1 MPEPPVY
8 MDTARWTGASCSP
21 HFFCGFGAPLAAVR
35 SPGGSALLG
44 RPALFLFALTLLP
57 ALSYIH
63 SEEPRTQWS
72 AVWISHPTA
81 PLREPLVLHFRKQI
95 EVNTVPQHYIVH
107 VSGDRRFLF
116 YVNGQRIGA
125 GPAASDLAHW
135 RYETFD
141 IAPALHAG
149 KNLLAAMVW
158 NFGVYSAVAQISDRT
173 AFLVQGDTENESSAD
188 TNTSWS
194 VAEEPGPTVIP
205 RANDGRDD
213 YMAASPG
220 ETLDAAKYGWDWQQ
234 SRDTS
239 LQWKPAR
246 TAMREDDG
254 KDAGRA
260 ASEYDVAN
268 IPWRLMPDPLPQM
281 TYKDESAGS
290 LVRMDPANAAL
301 PGFPQQPLTIPP
313 HTTAQILLDR
323 KTLTTAYPALT
334 FSSGRGSTVKLTYAE
349 ALYDEHLKK
358 GNRNDIAGRH
368 AIGFYDV
375 VLPDGSAHRTFE
387 PLWWR
392 TWRYLQID
400 IKTSDDALTL
410 EHLAAHESTYPF
422 EQRAA
427 FESGDPE
434 LQHIWEIGWRTA
446 RLDAHETYMDTPYYE
461 QLQYIGDT
469 RIQALISYAVAGD
482 DRLARQ
488 AIAAFANSK
497 IPSGLTQSRYPSNLE
512 QIIPPF
518 SLYWIGMLDDLYW
531 YRPDA
536 QIVRDNLQGTRDV
549 LAWFFGYLAP
559 DGLLRETPYWS
570 FVDWVPE
577 GDQIPSYDSHDESC
591 VLSLELL
598 GAMRDASELERAL
611 GDPSVATTY
620 DARLA
625 HMRDGIYRKC
635 WSQERNLLADTPDL
649 KVFSEHANILGA
661 LYDVIP
667 QNEQE
672 QVLRRIVSGQE
683 HLMPASYYFRFYLAR
698 ALDHAGLGNLY
709 LSSLGPWRELLP
721 MGFSTWPEMPGDT
734 RSDSHAWSA
743 HPTYD
748 LLTIVGGIHPA
759 SPGFH
764 TVRIEPEL
772 GNLKQLTIRY
782 PHPLGTI
789 ESHYEQTNKGLHA
802 QITLPTGLSGTFV
815 WHGTSRALSA
825 GTTMIDIP

>member
-1 MPEPPVY
+1 MGNSDLFRHFVLLCCSVLLITPPGFLRAEE
-8 MDTARWTGASCSP
+8 ARG
-21 HFFCGFGAPLAAVR
+21 
-35 SPGGSALLG
+35 
-44 RPALFLFALTLLP
+44 
-57 ALSYIH
+57 
-63 SEEPRTQWS
+63 QWS

-81 PLREPLVLHFRKQI
+81 PLREPIMLHFRKAI
-95 EVNTVPQHYIVH
+95 DVSTIPRHYIVH

-125 GPAASDLAHW
+125 GPAASDLPHW

-149 KNLLAAMVW
+149 TNVLAATVW
-158 NFGVYSAVAQISDRT
+158 NFGIYSAVALMSDRT
-173 AFLVQGDTENESSAD
+173 AFLVQGDTEQESAAD

-194 VAEEPGPTVIP
+194 VAEEPGLTVIP

-220 ETLDAAKYGWDWQQ
+220 ETLDASKYDWKWQQ
-234 SRDTS
+234 PGDTS
-239 LQWKPAR
+239 LHWVPAR
-246 TAMREDDG
+246 TAMREDYG
-254 KDAGRA
+254 SGAGRA

-281 TYKDESAGS
+281 TYKDESAGAV
-290 LVRMDPANAAL
+290 VRAELPAAMAS
-301 PGFPQQPLTIPP
+301 GFPQHALTIPP
-313 HTTAQILLDR
+313 HTTTQVLLDR
-323 KTLTTAYPALT
+323 KTLTTAYPELT
-334 FSSGRGSTVKLTYAE
+334 FSGGLGSHVKLTYAE

-358 GNRNDIAGRH
+358 GNRNDIASRH

-400 IKTSDDALTL
+400 IQTSDQALTL
-410 EHLAAHESTYPF
+410 DHLGAHESTYPF
-422 EQRAA
+422 EQKAL
-427 FESGDPE
+427 FDSDDDT
-434 LQHIWEIGWRTA
+434 LQRIWEIGWRTA

-469 RIQALISYAVAGD
+469 RIQALISYAVTGD

-497 IPSGLTQSRYPSNLE
+497 IPEGLTQSRYPSNLE

-536 QIVRDNLQGTRDV
+536 HIVRNNLQGTRDV
-549 LAWFFGYLAP
+549 LAWFFGYLQP
-559 DGLLRETPYWS
+559 DGLLREPRYWN

-577 GDQIPSYDSHDESC
+577 GDRIPSFDAHGESC
-591 VLSLELL
+591 VLSLELA
-598 GAMRDASELERAL
+598 GALRDASELERAL
-611 GDPSVATTY
+611 GDPAVASAY

-625 HMRDGIYRKC
+625 HMRESIYQRC
-635 WSQERNLLADTPDL
+635 WSPERKLLADTPDHTT
-649 KVFSEHANILGA
+649 FSEHANILGV

-667 QNEQE
+667 KREQ
-672 QVLRRIVSGQE
+672 QQILLRIVNDQE

-698 ALDHAGLGNLY
+698 ALEHAGLGDLY
-709 LSSLGPWRELLP
+709 LSSLGPWRKLLP
-721 MGFSTWPEMPGDT
+721 MGFTTWPEMPGDT

-748 LLTIVGGIHPA
+748 LLTIVGGIHPG
-759 SPGFH
+759 SPGFR
-764 TVRIEPEL
+764 TVRIAPEL
-772 GNLKQLTIRY
+772 GDLKRLVVRY
-782 PHPLGTI
+782 PHPLGEI
-789 ESHYEQTNKGLHA
+789 EARYQREGELLKVDIVLPAGLTGSLEWKGATHMLHTGKT
-802 QITLPTGLSGTFV
+802 TLLLANS
-815 WHGTSRALSA
+815 ASA
-825 GTTMIDIP
+825 GAHKVY